1 MSVMATFT
9 LLLGVVGIFL
19 WLEEQKLAARVFEY
33 APPILLI
40 FITCMIFGNLGVL
53 PHNSE
58 AYAWTKKYLMPFAIF
73 LFMISVN
80 VRAVFKLGRLVTIMV
95 LAGMFSVTFGFV
107 AATFLFAGQI
117 GTEAWSAIIASYAG
131 AIGGSQ
137 NLVAMAEALDAS
149 PGILGALIA
158 VDSIIGYSF
167 LALLIYFA
175 GHKAKFDGWLRAREG
190 TLDLVEELSSVVSHK
205 PQPVSSGGLAMVAFL
220 GLAVTLACRY
230 LGDTLSA
237 NFGSAAM
244 VAPILTLVLVVT
256 TGLLL
261 SFSPVISRFNEHGTT
276 QIAKISLYLMMA
288 VLGAGASIEHV
299 WQYRIFLIYSPVLLL
314 ISLITMLLIGRY
326 LRAPMVLVI
335 TGLYANLGGT
345 VTNPILAAAYD
356 RGFVTVALMMA
367 ILTQIVGMYVPLLL
381 APIIHA
387 ILS

>member
-1 MSVMATFT
+1 MSAMAIFT
-9 LLLGVVGIFL
+9 ILLGVVGIYL
-19 WLEEQKLAARVFEY
+19 WLEEQKLAGRVFDY

-40 FITCMIFGNLGVL
+40 FITCMILGNVGIL
-53 PHNSE
+53 PHESE
-58 AYAWTKKYLMPFAIF
+58 AYSWTKKYLMPFAIF

-80 VRAVFKLGRLVTIMV
+80 IRAIFKLGRLVTIMV
-95 LAGMFSVTFGFV
+95 VSGMLSVTFGFV
-107 AATFLFAGQI
+107 AATVLFSGQI
-117 GTEAWSAIIASYAG
+117 GLEAWSAIIASYAG

-137 NLVAMAEALDAS
+137 NLVAMAETFNAS

-175 GHKAKFDGWLRAREG
+175 SYKTKFDGWLRAREG
-190 TLDLVEELSSVVSHK
+190 TLELVQELSSVVSLK
-205 PQPVSSGGLAMVAFL
+205 PHPVSSGGLAMIVFL
-220 GLAVTLACRY
+220 GFAVTLLCRFV
-230 LGDTLSA
+230 GDFISA
-237 NFGSAAM
+237 QFASITIL
-244 VAPILTLVLVVT
+244 APIVTLVLVVT

-261 SFSPVISRFNEHGTT
+261 SLSPVKQFNEHGTT
-276 QIAKISLYLMMA
+276 QVAKISLYLMMA

-299 WQYRIFLIYSPVLLL
+299 WEYRIFLIYSPVLLL
-314 ISLITMLLIGRY
+314 ISLVTMLLIGRY

-356 RGFVTVALMMA
+356 KGFVTVALMMA
-367 ILTQIVGMYVPLLL
+367 IFTQIMGMYVPLLL
-381 APIIHA
+381 APVIHA